1 MSATPA
7 QLRLGILGLHNHYH
21 ANPMAAMCR
30 DGLVDARIVAV
41 YDPRRDLAAG
51 FADEYL
57 IPTIHDSR
65 ESLLA
70 SDEVDAV
77 LVMSDTASHVEDV
90 IAAAAH
96 GKHVLIDKPLALTTD
111 ECDRMIAATTR
122 AATQVS
128 VAFHIR
134 FAPPYLRARQLIAD
148 GVIGTPLSMRIAIRV
163 PLEYVKNSPTD
174 SEPGWYADPARSGGG
189 GFLDHGVH
197 YVDAMRFL
205 LGSEAS
211 SVTAVVGNLASPDLP
226 VDDYGV
232 CIITTDRGQVV
243 TVEST
248 WHAPGWYAPESSPEE
263 CHIVGT
269 LGEIVLRYHGEPQLE
284 YSAAGIDGRQ
294 TETWQGDDRG
304 AIAYRRIV
312 EEFVEIVR
320 SGVSPHASAADGR
333 EATRVI
339 EAAYA
344 AARTG
349 TSIVL
354 EPEGNPK
361 WKK

>member
-1 MSATPA
+1 MSANRGPI
-7 QLRLGILGLHNHYH
+7 RLGIIGLHNHYH

-41 YDPRRDLAAG
+41 HDPRPGLASG

-57 IPTIHDSR
+57 IPTIHESR

-70 SDEVDAV
+70 SDDVDAV

-90 IAAAAH
+90 LAAAAH

-111 ECDRMIAATTR
+111 ECDRIIAATNR
-122 AATQVS
+122 AGTEVA

-134 FAPPYLRARQLIAD
+134 FAPVYLRARQLIDD
-148 GVIGTPLSMRIAIRV
+148 GIIGTPLSMRMAIRV
-163 PLEYVKNSPTD
+163 PLEYVKNSPTEN
-174 SEPGWYADPARSGGG
+174 EPGWYADPARSGGG

-205 LGSEAS
+205 LGSEAA

-232 CIITTDRGQVV
+232 CIITTDRAQVV
-243 TVEST
+243 TIEST

-269 LGEIVLRYHGEPQLE
+269 RGEIVVRYHGEPQLE
-284 YSAAGIDGRQ
+284 YSAVGIHGRQ
-294 TETWQGDDRG
+294 VETWQGDDRG

-320 SGVSPHASAADGR
+320 GGATPQASAADGR